1 MDNRD
6 IIFAL
11 DIGTRVVVGIVG
23 IENNGKFQVLAV
35 EQMEHES
42 RAMFDGQVHDID
54 KVANVVEKIK
64 RRLEDSLNIKLTEV
78 CIAAAGRSL
87 KTQFARAEKILMK
100 STK

>member
-1 MDNRD
+1 M
-6 IIFAL
+6 
-11 DIGTRVVVGIVG
+11 
-23 IENNGKFQVLAV
+23 LAV

-87 KTQFARAEKILMK
+87 KLNLRERKK
-100 STK
+100 Y